1 MFNSQLVCLFLAC
14 VIVLVHSGASINGVD
29 AAFKTARWIRPT
41 ADSEQGDRRYLM
53 QKYMKKIVKDAREE
67 DPLPPD
73 GSVSTRRKSR
83 LYHLRYGPI
92 YPDHH
97 DHLINAD
104 KFSPLPHQY
113 YY

>member
-73 GSVSTRRKSR
+73 GSVSTRSGRS
-83 LYHLRYGPI
+83 GPRVALGCGQWNGVW
-92 YPDHH
+92 DWEVSDLATRTVHGR
-97 DHLINAD
+97 A
-104 KFSPLPHQY
+104 
-113 YY
+113 